1 MYTDT
6 GTSHLELNEYP
17 NTQAQ
22 GTIDVYIP
30 DVDKGEC
37 KNLCSNDPQCV
48 AAMYQTTQASSECF
62 IYYHKIN
69 VAEKSGS
76 TVFVNEEVKGT

>member
-22 GTIDVYIP
+22 GAPDDYKP

-48 AAMYQTTQASSECF
+48 AAMYHQASGACF
-62 IYYHKIN
+62 IYYYKIN
-69 VAEKSGS
+69 VADKSGY